1 MRPSY
6 SECFWENLNGRRDR
20 LGRSL
25 KILALQEE
33 SGNIFFEIRC
43 CVILQMAKRRQ
54 CSVNSNQDQAEPR
67 CRTFYFIDPGFTV
80 QEEGFR
86 ILDSEDNVGIGR
98 ILETYKPYL
107 LSDPLQP
114 RGRPPE

>member
-1 MRPSY
+1 M
-6 SECFWENLNGRRDR
+6 
-20 LGRSL
+20 
-25 KILALQEE
+25 
-33 SGNIFFEIRC
+33 